1 MPRLRSRLV
10 VLACLLVAGIAVA
23 PVPAGAAATDAKTR
37 ELEQRRR
44 ELEKRKAA
52 AAGEIDVLRSS
63 DEKLEQALAALNS
76 NVRNQEAA
84 VASARQAA
92 DVAAAQAAKLRQ
104 DQERTAA
111 RLGELRG
118 QLREVAIDAYVH
130 GPSSG
135 VDVALAS
142 KDLAE
147 ATQRQQM
154 LKVVSTRQTAVADEL
169 RATEEDL
176 GVQRVAAE
184 AATERAAAKKTATEA
199 KLTTLKTSLA
209 SQQRVA
215 ADIEDRLES
224 RLAEADALAEL
235 DQTVAGQIKARQA
248 ELARLIAARP
258 PAPRASRSATTTGAN
273 RVVGAPGGLATVRGI
288 TVAASLAPNL
298 AALLDAADADGI
310 AFSGGGYRDP
320 QAQIAVR
327 RNNCGTSDYAIYE
340 MPPSQCSPQTARPGT
355 SMHEQGLAIDFSYNG
370 SLITSRSDPGFRWL
384 AANAGRFGLSN
395 LPEEPWHWSTN
406 GR

>member
-1 MPRLRSRLV
+1 MPRLHARVVALV
-10 VLACLLVAGIAVA
+10 CLLIAASALA
-23 PVPAGAAATDAKTR
+23 PVSAGAAAGDSRTR
-37 ELEQRRR
+37 ELEAKRR
-44 ELEKRKAA
+44 EIERKKAA

-63 DEKLEQALAALNS
+63 DEKLEQALVALNS

-92 DVAAAQAAKLRQ
+92 DVAVAQATKLRQ
-104 DQERTAA
+104 EQEQTAA
-111 RLGELRG
+111 RLSELRG
-118 QLREVAIDAYVH
+118 QLRDVAIDAYVH

-135 VDVALAS
+135 METALAS

-154 LKVVSTRQTAVADEL
+154 LKVVSSRQTAVADEL

-184 AATERAAAKKTATEA
+184 AATERAAARKKAAEV
-199 KLTTLKTSLA
+199 KLADLKTSQA

-215 ADIEDRLES
+215 ADIEDRLEA
-224 RLAEADALAEL
+224 RLAEADALADL
-235 DQTVAGQIKARQA
+235 DQSVASQIKARQA

-258 PAPRASRSATTTGAN
+258 PAPRASRSASGGN
-273 RVVGAPGGLATVRGI
+273 RVIGAAGGLATVRGI

-298 AALLDAADADGI
+298 AAMLDAADADGM
-310 AFSGGGYRDP
+310 AFTGGGYRDP

-355 SMHEQGLAIDFSYNG
+355 SMHEQGLAVDFSYNG
-370 SLITSRSDPGFRWL
+370 SLITSRSSPGFRWL

>member
-1 MPRLRSRLV
+1 MPRLRSRLAV
-10 VLACLLVAGIAVA
+10 LVCLVLAGTALA
-23 PVPAGAAATDAKTR
+23 PVPAGAAAADSKTR
-37 ELEQRRR
+37 ELEARRR
-44 ELEKRKAA
+44 EIAAKKAA

-63 DEKLEQALAALNS
+63 DEKLEQALAALNN
-76 NVRNQEAA
+76 NVRSQEAA

-92 DVAAAQAAKLRQ
+92 QSAQAQATKLRE

-118 QLREVAIDAYVH
+118 QLRDVAVDAYVH
-130 GPSSG
+130 GPSS
-135 VDVALAS
+135 DISVALSS

-154 LKVVSTRQTAVADEL
+154 LKVVSTQQTDVADQL
-169 RATEEDL
+169 RAAEEDL
-176 GVQRVAAE
+176 GVQRAAAESATEKASAKKKAAE
-184 AATERAAAKKTATEA
+184 A
-199 KLTTLKTSLA
+199 KLGNLKTSLA

-215 ADIEDRLES
+215 ADIEDRLEA
-224 RLAEADALAEL
+224 RLAEADALADL
-235 DQTVAGQIKARQA
+235 DATVAGEIKARQA
-248 ELARLIAARP
+248 ALARLVAARP
-258 PAPRASRSATTTGAN
+258 PAARASRGAT
-273 RVVGAPGGLATVRGI
+273 RVVGAGGGLATVRGI
-288 TVAASLAPNL
+288 TVAASVAPGL
-298 AALLDAADADGI
+298 AALLDAADADGMS
-310 AFSGGGYRDP
+310 FSGGGYRDP

-327 RNNCGTSDYAIYE
+327 RANCGTSDYAIYD

-370 SLITSRSDPGFRWL
+370 SLISSRSNPGFRWL
-384 AANAGRFGLSN
+384 AANAGRFGLRN